1 MSCYIIAKIDV
12 NLKLPEAA
20 GLKFKVG
27 LTTANDGDLKLK
39 HMNIDDSNSH
49 KDPS

>member
-20 GLKFKVG
+20 GYKVG